1 LQGLERAREPA
12 SGSPRRCH
20 GGGLEEAP
28 VASASPVQPCLHQ
41 GRSTLDLARVG
52 RPGAPDTVE
61 TVGACARVTARVAR
75 ARLELEPT
83 TATSLGLK
91 TGYDRWP
98 DASEQGD
105 AARNAL
111 AERQLAELRKF
122 DPARLDD
129 ATRLS
134 WQVFEANEERRIARY
149 RWRNHH
155 YLFDKDGAHAS
166 VPAFL
171 INTHRIESDADA
183 VAYVRRLEGIRTL
196 FAQEL
201 GRARAAQRDRIP
213 DGVAGGIAQIEYE
226 PRERGGARRDI
237 MDAPRHHVESSH
249 RDIVEPAAAHSTP
262 RSRCPADS
270 IDQSYRREKK

>member
-1 LQGLERAREPA
+1 MNITTPFVRNALAAAAALLAGHLATAETAATGPDAAANAFFERA
-12 SGSPRRCH
+12 
-20 GGGLEEAP
+20 
-28 VASASPVQPCLHQ
+28 
-41 GRSTLDLARVG
+41 LD
-52 RPGAPDTVE
+52 E
-61 TVGACARVTARVAR
+61 
-75 ARLELEPT
+75 RLELEPT

-98 DASEQGD
+98 DASEKGD

-122 DPARLDD
+122 DPATLDD

-149 RWRNHH
+149 RWRNHD

-171 INTHRIESDADA
+171 INTHRIESDSDA
-183 VAYVRRLEGIRTL
+183 VAYVRRLEGIRPL

-201 GRARAAQRDRIP
+201 ERAAAAAKQGILAAEVRLSLRHRGRRQHHQGPAIRRGPGRQPAARGLPRQGRQARDRRRAPRRAHRRCRARAA
-213 DGVAGGIAQIEYE
+213 
-226 PRERGGARRDI
+226 RR
-237 MDAPRHHVESSH
+237 R
-249 RDIVEPAAAHSTP
+249 
-262 RSRCPADS
+262 
-270 IDQSYRREKK
+270 